1 MIPALGRQRQEELCE
16 FQASLV
22 YIASS
27 RPAGATGKPCLK
39 KAKKKK
45 KKKKKGVILTHHL
58 RECVV
63 KVEGVELTQSFIAP
77 PSLTPELLPVFLHLR
92 PTFLVVFAEFFIL

>member
-45 KKKKKGVILTHHL
+45 KERGYFDPPF
-58 RECVV
+58 
-63 KVEGVELTQSFIAP
+63 EGVCSQGGRRGAH
-77 PSLTPELLPVFLHLR
+77 PVFHC
-92 PTFLVVFAEFFIL
+92 PPFSDS

>member
-45 KKKKKGVILTHHL
+45 KRKGL
-58 RECVV
+58 
-63 KVEGVELTQSFIAP
+63 F
-77 PSLTPELLPVFLHLR
+77 
-92 PTFLVVFAEFFIL
+92 